1 VVVQFFHT
9 RLVTEVDPEADLA
22 AARVLERLGCQVEVS
37 RAQTCCGQPA
47 SNGGFHRDADAA
59 ARHTV
64 EILDAAE
71 GAP

>member
-9 RLVTEVDPEADLA
+9 CLVTEVNPEADLA
-22 AARVLERLGCQVEVS
+22 AARVLERLRCQVEVS
-37 RAQTCCGQPA
+37 RAQSCCSQPA
-47 SNGGFHRDADAA
+47 YNGGFHRDAAAA

-64 EILDAAE
+64 EILDATE